1 MPLSK
6 TCLVCGKE
14 FTVANARAETA
25 KACSQACRGVL
36 IAKAF
41 GAARVNR
48 NCKQCGTPISVSAG
62 RAARGNGVFCSL
74 RCKNES
80 MVGVGGNTR
89 SKDGDLLTLRTGY
102 VYERARKHPFASRG
116 RVFKHRLVMEGMLA
130 GADPAHHFLV
140 QIDGGLYLRP
150 EIVVHHKNEDR
161 GDNRPT
167 NLVACTI
174 AAHKD
179 LHEGRVPMV
188 GEVWPASGNEQEA
201 LPRRIS
207 LTCKRCGGAFT
218 RKRSYMLKGAGLFCS
233 MECFRAE
240 QGASGLPVMVGRECG
255 VCGAAFEAPRNKV
268 LAGNGRYCSVACQNT
283 SRTTDHQ
290 SK

>member
-1 MPLSK
+1 MPLCK

-36 IAKAF
+36 IATAY
-41 GAARVNR
+41 GEARVNR
-48 NCKQCGTPISVSAG
+48 NCKQCGVPMSVSVG
-62 RAARGNGVFCSL
+62 RAARGNGVFCSR
-74 RCKNES
+74 RCKDES
-80 MVGVGGNTR
+80 LVGSGGSIR
-89 SKDGDLLTLRTGY
+89 SKDGDLLTLSTGY

-116 RVFKHRLVMEGMLA
+116 RVFKHRLVLEGMLA
-130 GADPAHHFLV
+130 GAEPAHHFLV

-179 LHEGRVPMV
+179 IHAGRAPML
-188 GEVWPASGNEQEA
+188 GSVWPAAGNEIEA
-201 LPRRIS
+201 VPTRVAC
-207 LTCKRCGGAFT
+207 TCKVCGASFNK
-218 RKRSYMLKGAGLFCS
+218 KRSEILAGAGRFCS
-233 MECFRAE
+233 SACFRAD
-240 QGASGLPVMVGRECG
+240 QGKSGLPAKVDRHCL
-255 VCGAAFEAPRNKV
+255 VCGTAFIAPRWRV
-268 LAGNGRYCSVACQNT
+268 LEGNGRYCSKACQNT